1 MNHLLVLFSGIIIG
15 VYIDQ
20 NYKVPNVSSYVKK
33 IKETLKTHEK

>member
-33 IKETLKTHEK
+33 IKETLKSHEK